1 MTQAVATYEQ
11 YEADF
16 RKLQEARSSDPDWL
30 KELRDAAFARFQEI
44 GFPVARK
51 GNEAWKYTDVRPIA
65 AETFAYDADA
75 SASVDPAQLFPF
87 DDGMARLAFV
97 DGRFS
102 PELSTPLPDGLVAMP
117 LAQAYAEHGDDVR
130 RHLAQ
135 HAPYAEEGFTRLTQR
150 SWPTVRSCSPK
161 GPLKRRFTSST

>member
-16 RKLQEARSSDPDWL
+16 RKLQVAHSSDADWL
-30 KELRDAAFARFQEI
+30 KELRNAAFAHFQEI

-51 GNEAWKYTDVRPIA
+51 GNEQWKYTDVRPIA
-65 AETFAYDADA
+65 ADTFPYDTSVPSGVDA
-75 SASVDPAQLFPF
+75 AKLFPF

-102 PELSTPLPDGLVAMP
+102 PELSTPPLMAMTETGTPSQASAQVTWVSARFSPPDG
-117 LAQAYAEHGDDVR
+117 
-130 RHLAQ
+130 
-135 HAPYAEEGFTRLTQR
+135 
-150 SWPTVRSCSPK
+150 
-161 GPLKRRFTSST
+161 